1 MTSEAIATPIAV
13 ATVAVGALVLLR
25 RLARRS
31 NTQVH
36 RVVVPARGER

>member
-1 MTSEAIATPIAV
+1 MKRLVVVLLALPP
-13 ATVAVGALVLLR
+13 VAVVVR

-36 RVVVPARGER
+36 RINKGAPS

>member
-1 MTSEAIATPIAV
+1 MSLLHKLLALAV
-13 ATVAVGALVLLR
+13 LTGAGYGIT

-36 RVVVPARGER
+36 RINQ

>member
-1 MTSEAIATPIAV
+1 MKRLLVVLLALPPVAV
-13 ATVAVGALVLLR
+13 AVR

-36 RVVVPARGER
+36 RINKGASS